1 MRGGSINLHWKG
13 NKTMQKNVFCWAM
26 MIVCCAVSF
35 GCAKKT
41 QVAENLEAPVSVA
54 APVASAPVDNSA
66 RQSSA
71 SDLRVGNDQ
80 MGMKTINF
88 EFDSYVLSEGSKAIL
103 QQNAQWMKANPSAN
117 IVIEGHCDE
126 RGSDEYNM
134 ALGENRARAASNY
147 LVSLGVAPESLR
159 IVSYGEEKPVAFG
172 SNEAAWAQNRR
183 AEFK

>member
-1 MRGGSINLHWKG
+1 
-13 NKTMQKNVFCWAM
+13 MQKNVFCWAI

-41 QVAENLEAPVSVA
+41 QVAETLDAPASVA

-71 SDLRVGNDQ
+71 GDLRVGNDQ

-103 QQNAQWMKANPSAN
+103 QQNAQWMKANPNAN

-134 ALGENRARAASNY
+134 ALGENRARAARNY
-147 LVSLGVAPESLR
+147 LVSLGVAPESLS

>member
-1 MRGGSINLHWKG
+1 
-13 NKTMQKNVFCWAM
+13 MQKKVLCSAV
-26 MIVCCAVSF
+26 MIACCAFAF

-41 QVAENLEAPVSVA
+41 QVAENLETPAAVA
-54 APVASAPVDNSA
+54 APVASASA
-66 RQSSA
+66 DTSSRQSSA
-71 SDLRVGNDQ
+71 SDLRVGNAQ
-80 MGMKTINF
+80 MGMNTVHF
-88 EFDSYVLSEGSKAIL
+88 EFDSYVLSEESKEIL
-103 QQNAQWMKANPSAN
+103 RQNAQWMKANPGAN

-159 IVSYGEEKPVAFG
+159 IVSYGEEKPVAMG
-172 SNEAAWAQNRR
+172 ANEAAWAQNRR